1 MSRNTIMLVGLGE
14 LGGHVLE
21 MLVRTPGNRRIVTAD
36 VDEDR
41 AYRKTQIA
49 IYGASQMGFYPDVE
63 FTKID
68 VNNKEQAAE
77 VINRVNP
84 DVIYSAA
91 TLQSWWVITTLP
103 KPVFDDLDKARFGPW
118 LPMHLSVVYKLMQ
131 AVKATGK
138 DYKVINS
145 AFPDACG
152 PILKTRGLNPSVG
165 IGNVAN
171 PVPAIRLGI
180 ADQLGVKLGDVK
192 IYLACQHYVSH
203 YIPRFG
209 TAGGAPYY
217 LRAFVGGKDVTKD
230 VDIDK
235 VFADAPKKYRR
246 TGGLGGQILTASS
259 AAAITLAMA
268 DDRREFLHAPAPD
281 GLPGGYPVRVDANG
295 ATVDLPNDLSLE
307 EAIRINEVGQAVDG
321 IERIDENGTAYI
333 PEWSNDIMK
342 RMIGFDCKVMPLDD
356 IHEIAA
362 ELGAKFKAFAAQ
374 YTK

>member
-1 MSRNTIMLVGLGE
+1 MSRRTVMMIGLGD

-21 MLVRTPGNRRIVTAD
+21 MLVRTPGYRRIITAD

-41 AYRKTQIA
+41 AYRKTNIA
-49 IYGASQMGFYPDVE
+49 IYGASQMGYYPDVE

-68 VNNKEQAAE
+68 LNNLEQAAE
-77 VINRVNP
+77 IITKCKP

-103 KPVFDDLDKARFGPW
+103 KEVFDDLDKARFGPW

-131 AVKATGK
+131 AVKMTGM
-138 DYKVINS
+138 DIKVINS

-152 PILKTRGLNPSVG
+152 PILKTRGLHPTVG

-180 ADQLGVKLGDVK
+180 ADQLGVTLGDVK
-192 IYLACQHYVSH
+192 IYLVCQHYVSH

-217 LRAFVGGKDVTKD
+217 LKAFVGGRDVTKD

-235 VFADAPKKYRR
+235 VFADMPKRYRR
-246 TGGLGGQILTASS
+246 TGGIGGQILTASS
-259 AAAITLAMA
+259 AAAITLAML
-268 DDRREFLHAPAPD
+268 DDRRELLHAPAPD
-281 GLPGGYPVRVDANG
+281 GMPGGYPARIDAKG
-295 ATVDLPNDLSLE
+295 ATVELPNDITLE
-307 EAIRINEVGQAVDG
+307 KAIKINEEGQAVDG
-321 IERIDENGTAYI
+321 IEWIDEKGTAYI
-333 PEWSNDIMK
+333 PEWSSDIMK
-342 RMIGFDCKVMPLDD
+342 KMVGFDCKVMPLDD
-356 IHEIAA
+356 IHEISA
-362 ELGAKFKAFAAQ
+362 ELGAKFNAFAA
-374 YTK
+374 KHKK

>member
-1 MSRNTIMLVGLGE
+1 MSRPTIMLVGLGE

-21 MLVRTPGNRRIVTAD
+21 MLVRTPGYRRIVTAD

-41 AYRKTQIA
+41 AYRKTNIA

-63 FTKID
+63 YTKID
-68 VNNKEQAAE
+68 LNNLDQAAE

-103 KPVFDDLDKARFGPW
+103 KDVFDDLDKARFGPW

-131 AVKATGK
+131 AVKLTGK

-152 PILKTRGLNPSVG
+152 PILKTRGLNPTVG

-180 ADQLGVKLGDVK
+180 ADQLGIPLGDVK

-217 LRAFVGGKDVTKD
+217 LRAFVGGRDVTKA
-230 VDIDK
+230 VDIDM
-235 VFADAPKKYRR
+235 VFADMPKKYRR

-281 GLPGGYPVRVDANG
+281 GLPGGYPVRVDAKG
-295 ATVDLPNDLSLE
+295 ATVDLPNDITLA
-307 EAIRINEVGQAVDG
+307 EAIKINELGQAVDG
-321 IERIDENGTAYI
+321 IERIDEKGTAYI

-342 RMIGFDCKVMPLDD
+342 RMLGFDCKVMPLED

-362 ELGAKFKAFAAQ
+362 ELGAKFKAFAAK
-374 YTK
+374 YAK

>member
-1 MSRNTIMLVGLGE
+1 MSRKTVMMIGLGE

-21 MLVRTPGNRRIVTAD
+21 MLVRTPGYRRIITAD
-36 VDEDR
+36 IDENR
-41 AYRKTQIA
+41 AYRKTNIA

-63 FTKID
+63 YTKID
-68 VNNKEQAAE
+68 LNNIPQAAE
-77 VINRVNP
+77 IIAQCKP

-103 KPVFDDLDKARFGPW
+103 KNVFDDLDKARFGPW

-131 AVKATGK
+131 AVKMTGM
-138 DYKVINS
+138 DIKVINS

-152 PILKTRGLNPSVG
+152 PILKTRGLHPAVG

-180 ADQLGVKLGDVK
+180 ADQLGVRLSDVK

-217 LRAFVGGKDVTKD
+217 LKAFFGGRDVTKE

-235 VFADAPKKYRR
+235 VFADMPTKYSR

-259 AAAITLAMA
+259 AAAITLAMV
-268 DDRREFLHAPAPD
+268 DDRREFLHAPSPD
-281 GLPGGYPVRVDANG
+281 GLPGGYPVRIDAKG
-295 ATVDLPNDLSLE
+295 ATVALPNDVTLKDM
-307 EAIRINEVGQAVDG
+307 IKINEEGQAIDG
-321 IERIDENGTAYI
+321 IERIDKNGTAYI
-333 PEWSNDIMK
+333 PEWSNEIMK
-342 RMIGFDCKVMPLDD
+342 KMIGFDCKVMPLDD

-362 ELGAKFKAFAAQ
+362 ELGEKFKTFAASF
-374 YTK
+374 KN

>member
-1 MSRNTIMLVGLGE
+1 MSRPTIMLVGLGE

-21 MLVRTPGNRRIVTAD
+21 MLVRTPGYRRIVTAD

-41 AYRKTQIA
+41 AYRKTNIA

-63 FTKID
+63 YTKID
-68 VNNKEQAAE
+68 LNNLEQAAE

-103 KPVFDDLDKARFGPW
+103 KDVFDDLDKARFGPW

-131 AVKATGK
+131 AVKLTGK
-138 DYKVINS
+138 DYKVVNS

-152 PILKTRGLNPSVG
+152 PILKTRGLNPTVG

-171 PVPAIRLGI
+171 PVPAIRMGI
-180 ADQLGVKLGDVK
+180 ADQLGIPLGDVK
-192 IYLACQHYVSH
+192 ISLACQHYVSH

-217 LRAFVGGKDVTKD
+217 LRAFVGGRDVTKA

-235 VFADAPKKYRR
+235 VFADMPKKYRR

-281 GLPGGYPVRVDANG
+281 GLPGGYPVRVDAKG
-295 ATVDLPNDLSLE
+295 ATVDLPNDITLE
-307 EAIRINEVGQAVDG
+307 EAIKVNELGQAVDG
-321 IERIDENGTAYI
+321 IERIDEKGTAYI

-342 RMIGFDCKVMPLDD
+342 RMLGFDCKVMPLDD

-362 ELGAKFKAFAAQ
+362 ELGAKFKAFAA
-374 YTK
+374 KHAK

>member
-1 MSRNTIMLVGLGE
+1 MSRRTIMMIGLGD

-21 MLVRTPGNRRIVTAD
+21 MLARNPGYRRIITAD

-41 AYRKTQIA
+41 AYRKTNIA

-68 VNNKEQAAE
+68 LNNTEQAAE
-77 VINRVNP
+77 VIRKANP

-103 KPVFDDLDKARFGPW
+103 KAVFDDLDKARFGPW

-131 AVKATGK
+131 AVKMTGM
-138 DYKVINS
+138 DIKVINS

-152 PILKTRGLNPSVG
+152 PILKTRGLQPTVG

-180 ADQLGVKLGDVK
+180 ADQLGVTLGDVK

-217 LRAFVGGKDVTKD
+217 LKAFVGGRDVTRD
-230 VDIDK
+230 IDIDK
-235 VFADAPKKYRR
+235 VFADMPKRYRR
-246 TGGLGGQILTASS
+246 TGSLGGQILTASS
-259 AAAITLAMA
+259 AAAITLAMV

-281 GLPGGYPVRVDANG
+281 GLPGGYPVRVDAKG
-295 ATVDLPNDLSLE
+295 ATVELPNDITLA
-307 EAIRINEVGQAVDG
+307 EAIKINEEGQAIDG
-321 IERIDENGTAYI
+321 IERIDEKGTAYI
-333 PEWSNDIMK
+333 PEWSNEIMK
-342 RMIGFDCKVMPLDD
+342 KMIGFDCTVMPLDD
-356 IHEIAA
+356 IHEIAK
-362 ELGAKFKAFAAQ
+362 ELGAKFNAFAN
-374 YTK
+374 KFK

>member
-1 MSRNTIMLVGLGE
+1 
-14 LGGHVLE
+14 
-21 MLVRTPGNRRIVTAD
+21 
-36 VDEDR
+36 
-41 AYRKTQIA
+41 
-49 IYGASQMGFYPDVE
+49 
-63 FTKID
+63 
-68 VNNKEQAAE
+68 
-77 VINRVNP
+77 
-84 DVIYSAA
+84 
-91 TLQSWWVITTLP
+91 
-103 KPVFDDLDKARFGPW
+103 
-118 LPMHLSVVYKLMQ
+118 
-131 AVKATGK
+131 
-138 DYKVINS
+138 
-145 AFPDACG
+145 
-152 PILKTRGLNPSVG
+152 
-165 IGNVAN
+165 
-171 PVPAIRLGI
+171 
-180 ADQLGVKLGDVK
+180 
-192 IYLACQHYVSH
+192 
-203 YIPRFG
+203 
-209 TAGGAPYY
+209 
-217 LRAFVGGKDVTKD
+217 

-307 EAIRINEVGQAVDG
+307 DAIRINEVGQAVDG